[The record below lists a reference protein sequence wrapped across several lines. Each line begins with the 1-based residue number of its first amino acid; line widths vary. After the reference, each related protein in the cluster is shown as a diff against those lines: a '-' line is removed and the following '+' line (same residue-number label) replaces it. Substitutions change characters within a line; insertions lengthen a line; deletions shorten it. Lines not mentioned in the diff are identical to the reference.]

1 MHTYT
6 YVSEHAD
13 ENHSGL
19 LTVAVSGEGNG
30 RKGTNISLCI
40 LLNHLNVVSS
50 AYITYLNIFRH
61 TQRLR
66 FRFKVGLMGTQ
77 ANSQYFP

>member
-1 MHTYT
+1 MESDLDLPESRTVVQTATIYVKKKKKKEYVHTYT

-13 ENHSGL
+13 QNRSGL

-40 LLNHLNVVSS
+40 L
-50 AYITYLNIFRH
+50 
-61 TQRLR
+61 
-66 FRFKVGLMGTQ
+66 
-77 ANSQYFP
+77 